1 MKMKVVSIDNPN
13 SYSDVICSKQ
23 GGVVLNLAPMNK
35 LLSVDKKNKRV
46 VVEPGIT
53 IHDLGKQLEKHD
65 LHFKRLLTSGI
76 TVAGGLGTGAH
87 HSSLK
92 IGSEFSDYV
101 TRLKLVNAEGNCR
114 ARWRTST
121 EAAAIH
127 LGYLGAIV
135 EVELKVDDMHKLR
148 YGYISGDDDGVES
161 IIEDEVRKHEY
172 ARVSW
177 FVGAGA
183 VLDYYDRVSWMST
196 AIRITTLGK

>member
-1 MKMKVVSIDNPN
+1 MIL
-13 SYSDVICSKQ
+13 YS
-23 GGVVLNLAPMNK
+23 
-35 LLSVDKKNKRV
+35 
-46 VVEPGIT
+46 
-53 IHDLGKQLEKHD
+53 
-65 LHFKRLLTSGI
+65 KRLRLSGI

-92 IGSEFSDYV
+92 IGSGIHDYV
-101 TRLKLVNAEGNCR
+101 TRLKLVNAEGNFVELVGEQ
-114 ARWRTST
+114 AQN
-121 EAAAIH
+121 AAIH

-177 FVGAGA
+177 LSVQVALFSTSTTEF
-183 VLDYYDRVSWMST
+183 LWMST
-196 AIRITTLGK
+196 AIRITTFGKVVLDRQVF